1 MIPYG
6 KRINITNFTD
16 LQCETEERKDKRK
29 ITRNIMQVCDFLF
42 QVHPPTLVFTED
54 KTADSFT

>member
-29 ITRNIMQVCDFLF
+29 IMT
-42 QVHPPTLVFTED
+42 
-54 KTADSFT
+54 K